1 LVLPMKRRNPWYRR
15 VTPAWRP
22 APGTCVRI
30 RKAPLHDR
38 QAGMRRRLRAGH
50 PIADFDQPLK
60 LNLSLVERIWSRACA
75 ALLADR
81 TAGWLLP

>member
-1 LVLPMKRRNPWYRR
+1 VLPMKRRNRWYRR
-15 VTPAWRP
+15 VTPAGRP
-22 APGTCVRI
+22 AARHLRADTQGPAARSPGRV
-30 RKAPLHDR
+30 
-38 QAGMRRRLRAGH
+38 RRRPRAGH